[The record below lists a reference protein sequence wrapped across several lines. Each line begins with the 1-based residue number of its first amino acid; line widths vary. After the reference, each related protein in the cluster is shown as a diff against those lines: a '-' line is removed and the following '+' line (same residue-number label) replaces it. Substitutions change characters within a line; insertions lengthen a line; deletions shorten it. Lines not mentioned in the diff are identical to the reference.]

1 VELLAVV
8 QVVVLVVMPY
18 FIAQELALT
27 QHTVLVLVHKAAAAH
42 LLLSKHLM
50 PAVIVPK

>member
-18 FIAQELALT
+18 FIALT